1 MQGCGGSSSA
11 GTGAGAGTGGEAAAV
26 AAAAAAAAGEAFAE
40 AFGTV
45 RARRVSEVEL
55 GLAPWERL
63 VTWALR

>member
-11 GTGAGAGTGGEAAAV
+11 GTGAGAGTGGEAAA